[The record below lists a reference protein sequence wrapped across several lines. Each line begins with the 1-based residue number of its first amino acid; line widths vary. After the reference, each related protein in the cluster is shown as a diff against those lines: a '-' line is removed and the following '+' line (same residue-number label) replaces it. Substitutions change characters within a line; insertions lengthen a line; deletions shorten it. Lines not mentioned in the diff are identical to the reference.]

1 MTRAMQRRR
10 SHGLKRLNYL
20 EQRATETKVAQSS
33 ASVVEPTPSP
43 TTKIPATLPP
53 TSITALA
60 VVCSLVGA
68 AIILSIALWKYR
80 SYKRR
85 NTRASPALA
94 AKVTIEKEYHT
105 EKQHIDLENVS
116 IYTEKPEK
124 AVLTLRSYDTQVG
137 WVPQTKAY
145 PAVKVSVPEPAAS
158 PKSKTKSPRVP
169 LSVKT
174 PSEDSLDLV
183 RSPPPSYFV
192 ANAGAE
198 VESQSPRL
206 IPIPPSPAA
215 TLYVPPTPPT
225 PPANRRTKASFASLS
240 EQQPLPA
247 APSPRSESF
256 AAHDLVNARESTDY
270 HSEDSGRDQKLPRLM
285 SVASTF
291 TPTLDDELAI
301 KAGDTVRMLDEYL
314 DGWCLVQRVGRI
326 DAPKGAVPRFCLQER
341 RGVVPILPTRKFSN
355 GSLKSQASGWR

>member
-1 MTRAMQRRR
+1 MQRR

-33 ASVVEPTPSP
+33 ASVVDPTPSP
-43 TTKIPATLPP
+43 TTTIAATLPP

-60 VVCSLVGA
+60 VVGSLVGA
-68 AIILSIALWKYR
+68 TIILAIALCKYR
-80 SYKRR
+80 SHKRR
-85 NTRASPALA
+85 KTRASPTLA

-105 EKQHIDLENVS
+105 ERQHIDLENVS

-124 AVLTLRSYDTQVG
+124 AALTPRSFDTQVG

-145 PAVKVSVPEPAAS
+145 PGINVSIPEPTAS

-174 PSEDSLDLV
+174 PSEDPLELA

-192 ANAGAE
+192 ANGGSE
-198 VESQSPRL
+198 VEGQSPRL

-215 TLYVPPTPPT
+215 AAGTPPTPPT
-225 PPANRRTKASFASLS
+225 PPANRRTKTSFTSLS
-240 EQQPLPA
+240 ERQPLPA

-256 AAHDLVNARESTDY
+256 SPRDLVNARESADY

-285 SVASTF
+285 SVATTF

-301 KAGDTVRMLDEYL
+301 KVGDTVRMLDEYL

-355 GSLKSQASGWR
+355 GSLKSQPSGWR